1 MVCRGVQYIILVGWS
16 CDHVL
21 LAVVGQS
28 QSELLYSCEV
38 DKEWRKQLKSGPAH
52 SAK

>member
-1 MVCRGVQYIILVGWS
+1 MVCRGAQYIILVGWS
-16 CDHVL
+16 CDHI

-38 DKEWRKQLKSGPAH
+38 DGSGVAEAAQEWSG
-52 SAK
+52 S